1 MIVNDVTGVN
11 IIGGKETEASNM
23 RVFLAPTE
31 LDGGLERALGGGAP
45 YSKYLGSKGHLVW
58 LKIDLNATKIINVQ
72 NYKRTKN

>member
-31 LDGGLERALGGGAP
+31 LDGGLERALSHP
-45 YSKYLGSKGHLVW
+45 SPHQEGS
-58 LKIDLNATKIINVQ
+58 
-72 NYKRTKN
+72 